1 MSYRPCLCL
10 ALGVRSVWFSFSRV
24 MLSAHTSLDRWPPRD
39 THTTAARTQR
49 RTHART
55 HARRPL
61 PRESCRVA
69 CVRECRVKRA
79 PPILSPTATHVRVYT
94 RVLVRPTVQKFITRR
109 RGPPVPH
116 PRTRHGDNAN
126 FDGLEGSR
134 APGIS
139 ITGRIPLSRIMEL
152 ESRHSMSQAFRAY
165 PSMDSFFFL

>member
-1 MSYRPCLCL
+1 
-10 ALGVRSVWFSFSRV
+10 

-139 ITGRIPLSRIMEL
+139 ITGRPSFPNYGTRISPLHEASLSCLSI
-152 ESRHSMSQAFRAY
+152 
-165 PSMDSFFFL
+165 DGSFFLFVIGGGREFLLKCLHSN

>member
-1 MSYRPCLCL
+1 MTP
-10 ALGVRSVWFSFSRV
+10 
-24 MLSAHTSLDRWPPRD
+24 TQPP
-39 THTTAARTQR
+39 
-49 RTHART
+49 HART

-79 PPILSPTATHVRVYT
+79 PLPFSLLPPRMCI

-139 ITGRIPLSRIMEL
+139 ITGRRSFPNRANKLWKGLGSVSWLPSIGCILLSVTCVIGGGKDLR
-152 ESRHSMSQAFRAY
+152 
-165 PSMDSFFFL
+165 